1 MKSKSNKKIKIT
13 NVYKSERKSPEN
25 KNTLVIF
32 NKETKT
38 HCSGMKRSKCLA
50 EKETEKTNP
59 INNVNSLISPRK
71 TRSSS
76 KANIE
81 KSVDNGRQAS
91 TSNNASAKG
100 LKQTIQNENSVQAK
114 RKCAT
119 ESAIAFKR
127 NTRLTTKTVEK
138 SSTEMIQSTS
148 SGLISVR
155 KEPTCPAKKGT
166 VVTKNKKRSI
176 PIENGISPTHNTHK
190 RSTNDV
196 IGKYKEECTALL
208 KQKTFSLGEICFAKL
223 TGHCTWPAKV
233 FFFFCIF
240 DMRVNI
246 LQRFNAITWL
256 VFSIRFFI
264 DC

>member
-13 NVYKSERKSPEN
+13 NVQKSKRKSPEN
-25 KNTLVIF
+25 KNKLIIF

-38 HCSGMKRSKCLA
+38 HCSGMKRSNPNGFDSNIFHKNEFSVPLIKCLA

-59 INNVNSLISPRK
+59 IKNVNSLISPRK
-71 TRSSS
+71 TRSRSE
-76 KANIE
+76 ANIE
-81 KSVDNGRQAS
+81 KSVDNGRQAI

-100 LKQTIQNENSVQAK
+100 LKRTIQNENSVQAK

-119 ESAIAFKR
+119 ETAIAFKR
-127 NTRLTTKTVEK
+127 NTRSTTKTVEK
-138 SSTEMIQSTS
+138 ISAEMIQSTS

-166 VVTKNKKRSI
+166 VLTKNKKRSI
-176 PIENGISPTHNTHK
+176 PIENGISPTYNTHK
-190 RSTNDV
+190 KSTNDV

-233 FFFFCIF
+233 FF
-240 DMRVNI
+240 
-246 LQRFNAITWL
+246 
-256 VFSIRFFI
+256 
-264 DC
+264 